1 MERTRIEKVAQE
13 ITKAGLGGLLVCPS
27 EELLFLTGFTPMQCE
42 RFQGLFITASGSC
55 FYVCNLLYKGEV
67 ENAFAGA
74 FPVYTW
80 MDGESMTETVG
91 RVLNEYGLSGATLG
105 TNSSAQAFNVLDIAA
120 DCGVSFVNG
129 LAVLEEARI
138 IKNEEEK
145 EDLRRAAR
153 IADDVFTQVL
163 SFIKPGLKE
172 LDIFNFLISKMTEAG
187 GDKAW
192 AIVASGPNS
201 SYPHYHGVS
210 RVIEEQDMMILDF
223 GCTVNG
229 MFSDMSRTVFVGDIT
244 EKQKEIYAIVR
255 KSNEAGE
262 AAAITGAYV
271 PDVDKASRDIIDEAG
286 YKECFVNRLGHGIGY
301 MIHEGPDIK
310 KSNRRNLEPGMAFSI
325 EPGIY
330 IAGDIGMRIEN
341 IVLTTEDGNEI
352 LNHSTKDIIII
363 KN

>member
-1 MERTRIEKVAQE
+1 MEKTRIEKVAQE
-13 ITKAGLGGLLVCPS
+13 IKKAGLGGLLVCPS

-42 RFQGLFITASGSC
+42 RFQGLFITAEGSC
-55 FYVCNLLYKGEV
+55 FYVCNLLYKGEI
-67 ENAFAGA
+67 ENAYKEA

-80 MDGESMTETVG
+80 MDGEPMTETVG
-91 RVLNEYGLSGATLG
+91 KVLAEFGLSGTTLG
-105 TNSSAQAFNVLDIAA
+105 TNSSAQAFNVLDIAR
-120 DCGVSFVNG
+120 DCKVSFVNG

-138 IKNEEEK
+138 IKNEQEK

-153 IADDVFTQVL
+153 IADDVFTQAL
-163 SFIKPGLKE
+163 AYIKPGLKE
-172 LDIFNFLISKMTEAG
+172 LDIFNFLTQKMVEAG
-187 GDKAW
+187 GENPW

-201 SYPHYHGVS
+201 SYPHYHGTS
-210 RVIEEQDMMILDF
+210 REIEEQDMMILDF

-229 MFSDMSRTVFVGDIT
+229 MFSDMSRTVFVGGIT
-244 EKQKEIYAIVR
+244 EKQKELYAIVR
-255 KSNEAGE
+255 RSNEAGE
-262 AAAITGAYV
+262 AAAVTGAFI
-271 PDVDKASRDIIDEAG
+271 PDIDKASRDIIDEAG

-341 IVLTTEDGNEI
+341 IVLSTETGNEI
-352 LNHSTKDIIII
+352 LNKSTKDIIVI
-363 KN
+363 K